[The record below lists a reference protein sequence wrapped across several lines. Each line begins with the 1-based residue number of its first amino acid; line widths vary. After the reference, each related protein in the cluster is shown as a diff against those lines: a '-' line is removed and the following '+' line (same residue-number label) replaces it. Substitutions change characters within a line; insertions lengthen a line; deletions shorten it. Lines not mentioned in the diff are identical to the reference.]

1 MGVLR
6 PLNFHF
12 GFATNWCVILG
23 KVFDITELLFLHLE
37 TNEGDLWGLPVQV
50 SHSLTHD
57 LWPMLCLTYSKGLM
71 NRVDNNSGEV
81 CYTFDKDNVI
91 WSAFSH
97 FYFLNMPLS
106 LTFLILRVNTV
117 SCLRILMLL
126 LLKFPPSSANV
137 SFYFNLLLWSL
148 LLLFDHC
155 VWSDSLHPYGVQ
167 HTRLSCPSPSPRVCA
182 NSCPL
187 SQWCPPTVSS
197 SLTRFSCYSQP
208 FLTSVFSSELIFH
221 IRWPKNRSFSF
232 SFFILIFNFLM
243 SFFYVW

>member
-155 VWSDSLHPYGVQ
+155 VWSDSLHPYG
-167 HTRLSCPSPSPRVCA
+167 L
-182 NSCPL
+182 
-187 SQWCPPTVSS
+187 
-197 SLTRFSCYSQP
+197 
-208 FLTSVFSSELIFH
+208 
-221 IRWPKNRSFSF
+221 
-232 SFFILIFNFLM
+232 
-243 SFFYVW
+243 